1 MASTRRQFLKT
12 SAALSL
18 GGAAGFMCDL
28 QRFNAFAADT
38 GGYRALVCVFL
49 FGGMDC
55 HDTVI
60 PYDTFNYNQYSTI
73 RRSLLNE
80 YDDLMG
86 GSTRTRERL
95 LPLNLANASD
105 FGGRQFALPPEM
117 QPLHDGAGRMLHR
130 F

>member
-1 MASTRRQFLKT
+1 
-12 SAALSL
+12 
-18 GGAAGFMCDL
+18 MCDL

-80 YDDLMG
+80 YVDLMG

-95 LPLNLANASD
+95 LPHPISA
-105 FGGRQFALPPEM
+105 
-117 QPLHDGAGRMLHR
+117 AGNSHYRR
-130 F
+130 RCSPCTS